1 MTPKQAERF
10 KALVDR
16 VSVPPHGALVSSRAA
31 PAPSSEAARAA
42 RVMVGGLPMT
52 EADHVVRLASLLD
65 ELKAV
70 TTTKDQGGR
79 RGKKRVGSER

>member
-52 EADHVVRLASLLD
+52 EADHVARLASLLD

-70 TTTKDQGGR
+70 TTKDQGAR